1 MEERVLKQL
10 GMTSLTIE
18 NLEEGEAKLKELTAE
33 IDELEAEESGYKAQ
47 KEELNRRLKTEK
59 ERLAPIK
66 ERYDVEMKDQEK
78 ENYNVIET
86 IKARIFRLKSRH
98 VELDPDDLSLQDKRK
113 DLEEKIVLA
122 EEELAAAEKTADEAI
137 KEIRQKY
144 KADFKEIERIK
155 QEYSSLDKKE
165 VKVDKRLHLLH
176 HLYSE
181 LNYEVD
187 RLSRN
192 REYFEKK
199 AKS

>member
-18 NLEEGEAKLKELTAE
+18 NLEEGQTRLKELAAE
-33 IDELEAEESGYKAQ
+33 IEELETEESGYETQ
-47 KEELNRRLKTEK
+47 KEELIKLLNTEK
-59 ERLAPIK
+59 ERTALIR
-66 ERYDVEMKDQEK
+66 ERYDAEMRDQEK
-78 ENYNVIET
+78 KNYIDVET
-86 IKARIFRLKSRH
+86 VRIRIHRLQSRH
-98 VELDPDDLSLQDKRK
+98 VELDPEDLSLWNKRK
-113 DLEEKIVLA
+113 DLEQKIAQA
-122 EEELAAAEKTADEAI
+122 EEELKEAEKTADEAL

-144 KADFKEIERIK
+144 KADFKESERIN

-165 VKVDKRLHLLH
+165 VKVDKRLNLLH